1 MEIPVTLTPEHVR
14 DEKVKVLQ
22 AVHDANVVL
31 GQHEGYKDNPTF
43 ANDFSTC
50 TFASIN
56 ILIRP
61 VHQSNSVI
69 LNQIL
74 IFPDTYSIEDFSTG
88 IAFQL

>member
-50 TFASIN
+50 
-56 ILIRP
+56 LIP
-61 VHQSNSVI
+61 DMYA
-69 LNQIL
+69 LNDPTL
-74 IFPDTYSIEDFSTG
+74 FMPFCDFT
-88 IAFQL
+88 AFLAQL